1 MQALLHA
8 PQRAPCGALSR
19 TPVPIVP
26 IFRPVPYAPAA
37 TCPFPVPRDLPCSMS
52 KPATFG
58 LLLTV
63 ESQPPCPPL
72 HQFRR
77 HDFILMVWP
86 VQILG
91 FWNFADSGSDI
102 NMYSLCSMPLSS
114 ERSLQ
119 TSHGMGA
126 ALEIASW
133 RGVFEPLN
141 RTQRFTTF
149 RISTNSHH
157 NITHMHIVYCIYRV
171 CLRNTILSTTQ

>member
-1 MQALLHA
+1 MRLLDASALHLDLTIPISDTAFDHVNAPVYGFSLSLKTDHGFRMQALLHA

-72 HQFRR
+72 HHIRR
-77 HDFILMVWP
+77 HAFILFFGETVS
-86 VQILG
+86 VTCLTVTIIL
-91 FWNFADSGSDI
+91 
-102 NMYSLCSMPLSS
+102 
-114 ERSLQ
+114 
-119 TSHGMGA
+119 
-126 ALEIASW
+126 
-133 RGVFEPLN
+133 
-141 RTQRFTTF
+141 
-149 RISTNSHH
+149 
-157 NITHMHIVYCIYRV
+157 IV
-171 CLRNTILSTTQ
+171 S